1 VGGIASAFIREY
13 LNSGRE
19 CFVGANIHNQSK
31 SLSGNKYNDDKLKRS
46 KTL

>member
-1 VGGIASAFIREY
+1 VGGRANAFIREY
-13 LNSGRE
+13 LDSGKE

-46 KTL
+46 KAL